1 MTSSGIA
8 HLPRCAAHARAA
20 SHRDPSIDPE
30 VFWFGGALV
39 VVRMPNG
46 RIVVDVVNVTIEG
59 AERRSRMAKRRRSS
73 KEARSDA
80 VEILL
85 CRHDLQEHHPPGSQS
100 WLGAWSA
107 DANRLAR
114 EAIAAAR
121 RVAELGVEIEAAGLL
136 IDGWI
141 PGDPVER
148 RSRRVEVA
156 TPDVCTAVHGSP
168 GEPGEDDV
176 RVPSDLDHVV
186 QYVAP

>member
-1 MTSSGIA
+1 MTSSGIT
-8 HLPRCAAHARAA
+8 HLPRYASQARAA
-20 SHRDPSIDPE
+20 PYRDPSIDPE

-39 VVRMPNG
+39 VVRMPDG

-59 AERRSRMAKRRRSS
+59 AERRSRMAKHRRSS
-73 KEARSDA
+73 RARWDA

-85 CRHDLQEHHPPGSQS
+85 CRHDLQENHPPGSQS

-121 RVAELGVEIEAAGLL
+121 RFAELGVEIEAAGLL
-136 IDGWI
+136 IDGWT

-148 RSRRVEVA
+148 RPRRVEIA
-156 TPDVCTAVHGSP
+156 TPDVCTAVHEAPREGGLRASP
-168 GEPGEDDV
+168 N
-176 RVPSDLDHVV
+176 LDRAV